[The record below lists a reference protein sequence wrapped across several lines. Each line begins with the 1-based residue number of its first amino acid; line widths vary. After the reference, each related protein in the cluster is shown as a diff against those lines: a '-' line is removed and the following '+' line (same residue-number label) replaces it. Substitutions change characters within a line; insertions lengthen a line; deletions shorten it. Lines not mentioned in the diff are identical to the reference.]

1 MIKVNNK
8 LNNFQEYKPSSRSS
22 DPEINKLDWNECS
35 LQSNDY
41 FYELLSKSLD
51 KIDYSEYPDIN
62 NQTLLKKLA
71 LYCEVEKE
79 NIQTFNGSDF
89 ALHYIFACFLNTDT
103 RVLIYN
109 PNYTQ
114 VDTYVRLYSDNI
126 NYSEISDPF
135 GEHFY
140 NFQEIE
146 KHDVIY
152 ISNPNNP
159 TGHCLDPSIIKNLL
173 SQHPNK
179 LFIVDEAYFEFSG
192 KSCAKFAKQYKNLI
206 VTRTFSKGFSLASIR
221 LGYICACEELISVI
235 NKIRNT
241 KEVNSFAQALGEA
254 ALDNI
259 EETNKRIE
267 KVKENKEKL
276 ELLLQKNSIQ
286 YIKSEANFILVK
298 VSDSEKIVRD
308 LASQKILVRDRSIFS
323 GFENTIRI
331 TIGDWHLMEKVIKTI
346 LKYP

>member
-22 DPEINKLDWNECS
+22 APDINKLDWNECS

-41 FYELLSKSLD
+41 FYELLSKSLE
-51 KIDYSEYPDIN
+51 KVNYSEYPDIN

-71 LYCEVEKE
+71 LYCEVERE

-89 ALHYIFACFLNTDT
+89 ALHYIFACFLNRDT

-114 VDTYVRLYSDNI
+114 VDTYVRLYSDI
-126 NYSEISDPF
+126 ISYSEISDPF
-135 GEHFY
+135 GEHSY

-146 KHDVIY
+146 NHDVVY

-159 TGHCLDPSIIKNLL
+159 TGHCLDPLRIKELL
-173 SQHPNK
+173 SQHPDK
-179 LFIVDEAYFEFSG
+179 LFIIDEAYFEFSG
-192 KSCAKFAKQYKNLI
+192 KSCAKFVKEHKNLI

-221 LGYICACEELISVI
+221 LGYICSCGELISVI

-241 KEVNSFAQALGEA
+241 KEVNSFAQVLGEA

-259 EETNKRIE
+259 EETNKRIG

-276 ELLLQKNSIQ
+276 ELLLQKNNIQ

-298 VSDSEKIVRD
+298 VSDSEKIVRE
-308 LASQKILVRDRSIFS
+308 LANQKILVRDRSIFS
-323 GFENTIRI
+323 GFENTIRV
-331 TIGDWHLMEKVIKTI
+331 TIADWHLMETVIKTI